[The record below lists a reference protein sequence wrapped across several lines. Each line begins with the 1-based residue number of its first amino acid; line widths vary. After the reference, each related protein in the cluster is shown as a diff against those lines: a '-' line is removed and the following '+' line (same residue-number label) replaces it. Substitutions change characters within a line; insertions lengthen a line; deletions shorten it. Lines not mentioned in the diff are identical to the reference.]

1 MIRFVASYSLDFFGP
16 VYFEHIYPENATEF
30 GAVLALCACFLG
42 FIGSLVGGVLSD
54 KYADNYMSNAY
65 ILMISCLSATPIF
78 ALCFLKQDN
87 FWISVAMF
95 GSSFLVAELWL
106 PPYIAM
112 LQNSS
117 SKKTQSFA
125 LTIYL
130 FFATAAG
137 TLTT

>member
-1 MIRFVASYSLDFFGP
+1 MAIFANAGT
-16 VYFEHIYPENATEF
+16 EHIYPENATEF
-30 GAVLALCACFLG
+30 GTILALCACVLG
-42 FIGSLVGGVLSD
+42 FTGSLAGGILSD
-54 KYADNYMSNAY
+54 RFAGNYMANAY
-65 ILMISCLSATPIF
+65 ILMISCLVSTPVF
-78 ALCFLKQDN
+78 AVCFLNQDN
-87 FWISVAMF
+87 FWLSVACF
-95 GSSFLVAELWL
+95 GGSFITAELWL

-137 TLTT
+137 TATTFFLDAL